1 MSTDRPK
8 RNIIKKKYD
17 ISDGMPWCE
26 ERLVRKVLFLS
37 LREFRDTH
45 RATHKHSQIHTRAHK
60 HTSKSTLLHGPRT
73 QTLPNTHT
81 QKTTRKRQSVQGSQ
95 QKVPHR
101 PPNTHTQKNTHSSQ
115 NIQFSKHIHRHEHT
129 NQGQK
134 TNLSQDLHT
143 PKAICTYTLPQLQT
157 KSKMYAGKI
166 THHEQHT
173 DTQVHSHTFQRNT
186 ESTRTLRSQKTQ
198 HTRLLPIAKYSQTE
212 KHKHSV
218 KNSCTSGNSRML
230 LSGPVPSRSLRSHTP
245 KRLNGV
251 LVNGLSRCQ
260 SLLSTGPSW
269 SWPLQTRPP
278 QRRPASIHL
287 DKDDPNSKRPRLQ
300 AQRKFAQ
307 SPPSSPGPP
316 ALMTSAQSNHSHNV
330 AVVTC
335 LTRRRPKTEDFLS
348 FLCLRGSAALPSN
361 MSFLASGRKREPSG
375 NQRLDACLSTNHRTA
390 ADGKKS
396 IFSRTAVQRDS
407 RPLRGRTGGSLC
419 ALTAREQSRREKGGR
434 EDEHRRMRRERM
446 EEDRRGGA
454 GRHLVRPR
462 QLSLQVRRTN
472 KVAVVTGVAK
482 EITSC
487 VKPVPP
493 LKPSA
498 GVGSR
503 RSPRSC
509 TRSSNTC
516 KPRGHP
522 KSKPQETSSKQI
534 SRQSN
539 HQLPRKHHL
548 PLHHRTVINCHSKT
562 FRSLQNSGKKSN
574 RTPAQIPL
582 TNGSVIRELSENPG
596 VLRLSRRRRGLP
608 PDTSPAPPSQVALD
622 KNSKKCRAVQNNKG
636 DVSLQND
643 CHIGGMLQE
652 EASSDKDVREECVNH
667 VGKIPGSN
675 SQDRCGHV
683 GEMSLERDGGV
694 GDDLHDQ
701 ATFGKLSMASTIA
714 PEASKERANF
724 TNIISDYGLGPVS
737 EVIVRHKRLQR
748 NQSTSST
755 IPKPITRTTDSRTVA
770 RAATPRTTLAQA
782 AINSETS
789 VYVHTEPSGTYS
801 AQHTAKVTNKCTSKD
816 TAKCTSPTSSHS
828 IPNSQGAV
836 KDSSNGSPED
846 SAKVIAPVSSCSSTS
861 KGSTKGLTQTKSTT
875 SAVKTRTS
883 PRTILKR

>member
-81 QKTTRKRQSVQGSQ
+81 QKTTRTRQSVQASQ
-95 QKVPHR
+95 QRVPHR
-101 PPNTHTQKNTHSSQ
+101 PPNTHTQKNPHSSQ
-115 NIQFSKHIHRHEHT
+115 NIHISKHIHRHEHT
-129 NQGQK
+129 NQEQK

-143 PKAICTYTLPQLQT
+143 PKTKCTYTLPNMQT
-157 KSKMYAGKI
+157 KSKMYVGKI
-166 THHEQHT
+166 THNEQHT
-173 DTQVHSHTFQRNT
+173 DTQDDSHTFQRNT
-186 ESTRTLRSQKTQ
+186 ESTRTLRSHKTQ
-198 HTRLLPIAKYSQTE
+198 HTLLLPIAKYSQTE

-218 KNSCTSGNSRML
+218 TNSCTSGNTRML
-230 LSGPVPSRSLRSHTP
+230 LSGPVPSRSLRSRTP
-245 KRLNGV
+245 TRLSGA

-269 SWPLQTRPP
+269 SWPLQTRPQ

-316 ALMTSAQSNHSHNV
+316 ALMTSAQSNHIHNV

-361 MSFLASGRKREPSG
+361 MSFLASGRKREPSK
-375 NQRLDACLSTNHRTA
+375 NPRLDACLSTNHRTA
-390 ADGKKS
+390 AEGKKTS

-407 RPLRGRTGGSLC
+407 RPLRGRTGGSAAVSSLC
-419 ALTAREQSRREKGGR
+419 ALTAPEQSRRERGGR
-434 EDEHRRMRRERM
+434 EEEHRRRRRERM

-454 GRHLVRPR
+454 GRHLVRPG

-472 KVAVVTGVAK
+472 KVAMVTGVAN
-482 EITSC
+482 ERTSC
-487 VKPVPP
+487 VRPVPP

-516 KPRGHP
+516 KPRGNP
-522 KSKPQETSSKQI
+522 KSKPKETSNKHI

-548 PLHHRTVINCHSKT
+548 PLHHRTVINCHSNPKT

-574 RTPAQIPL
+574 RIPAQIPL
-582 TNGSVIRELSENPG
+582 TNGSVITELSENPG

-608 PDTSPAPPSQVALD
+608 PDTSPAPPSQVPLD
-622 KNSKKCRAVQNNKG
+622 KNSKKSRTVQNNKG
-636 DVSLQND
+636 DVSLEND
-643 CHIGGMLQE
+643 CHISGMLQK
-652 EASSDKDVREECVNH
+652 EASSDKDIREECVNH
-667 VGKIPGSN
+667 VGKIAGSN
-675 SQDRCGHV
+675 SEDRCSHV
-683 GEMSLERDGGV
+683 GEMSLERDGGI
-694 GDDLHDQ
+694 GDDLHSQ
-701 ATFGKLSMASTIA
+701 ANVGKLSAASIIA
-714 PEASKERANF
+714 PEPSQEMANF
-724 TNIISDYGLGPVS
+724 TNIISDYALGPVS
-737 EVIVRHKRLQR
+737 EIIVRHKRLQR

-770 RAATPRTTLAQA
+770 RAATPRTTVTQA

-789 VYVHTEPSGTYS
+789 AYVHTK
-801 AQHTAKVTNKCTSKD
+801 ATNKCTSKD
-816 TAKCTSPTSSHS
+816 TTKCTSPTSSYS

-836 KDSSNGSPED
+836 KDSSNGTPED
-846 SAKVIAPVSSCSSTS
+846 SAKVIAPVSSCRSNPSSTS

-875 SAVKTRTS
+875 SAMKTRTS
-883 PRTILKR
+883 PRILLKR